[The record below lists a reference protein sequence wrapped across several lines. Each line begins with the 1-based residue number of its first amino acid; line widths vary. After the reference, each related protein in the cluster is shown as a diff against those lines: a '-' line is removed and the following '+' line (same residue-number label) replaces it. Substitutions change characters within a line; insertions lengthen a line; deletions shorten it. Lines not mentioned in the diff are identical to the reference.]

1 MCPPF
6 VVRYN
11 SVRLFKH
18 LVTCHF
24 LVCTVSCMQVC
35 ACPDKVQA
43 MLQLS
48 FLCFPQ
54 ALQMLSTSPPRVKR
68 IIKGLLDLL
77 TGLHYLS
84 EPA

>member
-1 MCPPF
+1 
-6 VVRYN
+6 
-11 SVRLFKH
+11 
-18 LVTCHF
+18 
-24 LVCTVSCMQVC
+24 MQVC